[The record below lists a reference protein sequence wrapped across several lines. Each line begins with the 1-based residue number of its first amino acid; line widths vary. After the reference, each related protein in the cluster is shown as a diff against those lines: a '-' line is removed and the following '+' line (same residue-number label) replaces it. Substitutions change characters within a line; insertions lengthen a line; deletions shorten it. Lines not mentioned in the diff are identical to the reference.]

1 MFNVLWGTTRPAQIV
16 ESADHV
22 FQLIEKIEAEAHATN
37 MPISIDVS
45 INKDTTFGITVGS
58 DLSYTQFYDASRRP
72 PIATS
77 LDIVDSDELIEFDTM
92 GELSQMERRYWIPI
106 ELAKRALRYYLET
119 GQRSEEIKWTN

>member
-16 ESADHV
+16 KSADHV

-37 MPISIDVS
+37 TPISIDVS

-58 DLSYTQFYDASRRP
+58 DLSHTQFYDASRRP

-77 LDIVDSDELIEFDTM
+77 LDIVDSDELIEVDFM

-119 GQRSEEIKWTN
+119 GQRFEEIKWTN

>member
-1 MFNVLWGTTRPAQIV
+1 MFNMGWGTKYRQTV
-16 ESADHV
+16 EDIDQVVH
-22 FQLIEKIEAEAHATN
+22 LLKGIETDACVANE
-37 MPISIDVS
+37 PIFVEISNGGV
-45 INKDTTFGITVGS
+45 TAFGITVGG
-58 DLSYTQFYDASRRP
+58 DLSYTQFYDSSRRP

-119 GQRSEEIKWTN
+119 GQRFEEIKWTN